1 MQYIALDA
9 HKRYS
14 LAAVEKVEEC
24 KAVEV
29 RISHRPGELNEFLKG
44 LEIGSPVAVET
55 VGNWYWIVD
64 AIEAAGLKPRLVH
77 ARKAKMMI
85 CEGNKTDRL
94 DAQGL
99 NRLQKVGTL
108 PTVWIPPS
116 ELRDKRDLARSRM
129 VLVDQRTRL
138 KNRLHAT
145 LDKYALGVEGVSDV
159 FGKKGRVLLRQSI
172 AKLPPETQF
181 AARQVL
187 SALEGLDE
195 RIHELEKRIREVFE
209 ETEAVR
215 LLKTLPGIGFTLAVV
230 IAGEVGEVERFS
242 RPEKLASYSGT
253 VPRVFSSGGKTRY
266 GNLRADV
273 NQYLKWVFIE
283 AANCVCLNHKR
294 YPQRHVSR
302 LYQRIKK
309 RKEHG
314 KAIGAVARHL
324 AEAAYWVLRK
334 KEPYRE
340 PAGSTAV
347 LPTERS
353 TRLPHGF
360 LKPGL

>member
-14 LAAVEKVEEC
+14 LAVVEQVDGS

-29 RISHRPGELNEFLKG
+29 RISHQPGELKEFLKG

-94 DAQGL
+94 DAPGL

-159 FGKKGRVLLRQSI
+159 FGKKGRELLRQSI

-181 AARQVL
+181 AAQQVL
-187 SALEGLDE
+187 SALEGLE
-195 RIHELEKRIREVFE
+195 EQIHKLEKRIREVFE
-209 ETEAVR
+209 ETEKVR

-230 IAGEVGEVERFS
+230 IAGEVERFS
-242 RPEKLASYSGT
+242 RPEKMASYSGT
-253 VPRVFSSGGKTRY
+253 TPRVFSSGGKTRY
-266 GNLRADV
+266 GYLRADV
-273 NQYLKWVFIE
+273 NQYLKWAFIE
-283 AANCVCLNHKR
+283 AANCVCLHQKS
-294 YPQRHVSR
+294 YPRRHVSR
-302 LYQRIKK
+302 LYQRIKN

-324 AEAAYWVLRK
+324 AEAAYWVLKK

-353 TRLPHGF
+353 TRVTHGL